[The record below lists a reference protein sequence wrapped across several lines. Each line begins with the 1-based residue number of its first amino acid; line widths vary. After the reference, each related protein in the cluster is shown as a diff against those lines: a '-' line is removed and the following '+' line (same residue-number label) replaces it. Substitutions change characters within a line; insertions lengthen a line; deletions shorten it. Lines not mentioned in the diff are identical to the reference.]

1 MIVGLPG
8 MGKTTCIVNLCAQ
21 LAAGGIT
28 PLIFSYHDDLEAK
41 LGERLGALRFVNVD
55 GGLGFNPMQ
64 VTGSGPHA
72 WIDSV
77 GMLRDVFASIY
88 PDLGDLQTHEIREAI
103 KQSYQEKG
111 YGAVE
116 QSPVDLP
123 PPEFQRFFDLLRR
136 KPRPNPGLM
145 ARLEELNDYGFFRN
159 TDDRASLLE
168 SREATVVRLHRTQNE
183 VIQNAMASFVLLN
196 VYQSMFLRGAQPGL
210 THAVVLD
217 EAHRASRLKLLPT
230 MAKECRKFGLALLVA
245 SQEAKD
251 FSPSLYAAVANYLV
265 LRVTDA
271 DANALAKNVV
281 ESTEAPRLAG
291 RLKQLDPYCAMFV
304 SARRRPTYLSLEG

>member
-1 MIVGLPG
+1 
-8 MGKTTCIVNLCAQ
+8 
-21 LAAGGIT
+21 
-28 PLIFSYHDDLEAK
+28 
-41 LGERLGALRFVNVD
+41 
-55 GGLGFNPMQ
+55 
-64 VTGSGPHA
+64 
-72 WIDSV
+72 
-77 GMLRDVFASIY
+77 
-88 PDLGDLQTHEIREAI
+88 
-103 KQSYQEKG
+103 
-111 YGAVE
+111 
-116 QSPVDLP
+116 
-123 PPEFQRFFDLLRR
+123 
-136 KPRPNPGLM
+136 
-145 ARLEELNDYGFFRN
+145 
-159 TDDRASLLE
+159 
-168 SREATVVRLHRTQNE
+168 
-183 VIQNAMASFVLLN
+183 VLLN